1 MTPAEIRSAALPSTN
16 GEMLN
21 RVQQLRLD
29 NTTAGAKQSRGG
41 GASWLPWVLAL
52 FLAITWAGIGIK
64 EYKGAGNIR
73 KSLNTGAAPAA
84 TGTGS
89 SANSSTST
97 GNSGNNSAAPVA
109 AGTVV
114 VAQKGVLIPT
124 QQIAVSPIDVGGRV
138 VELNVIEGKAFK
150 KGDVLARL
158 EDINYRAQVAESVA
172 SLTAAQKRYEATKQ
186 RLAELDP
193 KSVRK
198 IEIDQAKAQLDEA
211 KAQQVRTRDEL
222 ERLNTVTRTG
232 GALSTRELQQ
242 AEADLQQA
250 NARVLQ
256 MQSALSILTEG
267 PRKEK
272 LLAAE
277 ADMDVAEADVRG
289 AEARLTQSRW
299 RLDNCVIRAPIDGVV
314 LRKIAELGNLVN
326 PMAFSAST
334 SGGGS
339 ICDIANLADMEVDMD
354 IPERDIEKVY
364 PGQQAKVIPDA
375 FKNRE
380 YKAVVDRIM
389 PIADDSKSVI
399 KIRVKVFLPPG
410 EVPGTYLKPRMSVNA
425 SLIAGEPKSE
435 VKK

>member
-1 MTPAEIRSAALPSTN
+1 MTSAEIRTAGSPSAN

-29 NTTAGAKQSRGG
+29 NATAGAKQSRGG

-64 EYKGAGNIR
+64 EYKGTGNIR
-73 KSLNTGAAPAA
+73 KSMSGGAAPATGGPTT
-84 TGTGS
+84 TGTTSPAPGGGS
-89 SANSSTST
+89 SAP
-97 GNSGNNSAAPVA
+97 AAPVA

-158 EDINYRAQVAESVA
+158 EDISYRAQVTESEA
-172 SLTAAQKRYEATKQ
+172 SLKAAQKRYEATKQ

-198 IEIDQAKAQLDEA
+198 IEVDQAKAQLDEA
-211 KAQQVRTRDEL
+211 KAQQTRTKDEL

-289 AEARLTQSRW
+289 SEARLTQARW
-299 RLDNCVIRAPIDGVV
+299 RFDNCTIRAPIDGVV

-326 PMAFSAST
+326 PMAFAA
-334 SGGGS
+334 GGGS

-364 PGQQAKVIPDA
+364 PGQAAKVVPDA

-410 EVPGTYLKPRMSVNA
+410 EVPGTFLKPRMSVNV
-425 SLIAGEPKSE
+425 SLLAGEPK
-435 VKK
+435 KN

>member
-1 MTPAEIRSAALPSTN
+1 MTPAEIRSAATLPSAN

-29 NTTAGAKQSRGG
+29 NTTTGAKQSRG

-52 FLAITWAGIGIK
+52 FLGITWAGIGIK
-64 EYKGAGNIR
+64 EYKGTGNIR
-73 KSLNTGAAPAA
+73 KSLGGGAAAAGGTGATGPA
-84 TGTGS
+84 
-89 SANSSTST
+89 SSTP
-97 GNSGNNSAAPVA
+97 SGSGTATSGPVA

-138 VELNVIEGKAFK
+138 VELNVVEGRAFK
-150 KGDVLARL
+150 KGDVLAKL
-158 EDINYRAQVAESVA
+158 EDISYRAQFSESEA
-172 SLTAAQKRYEATKQ
+172 SLTAAQKRHEATKQ
-186 RLAELDP
+186 RLAEMDP

-198 IEIDQAKAQLDEA
+198 IETDQAKAQLDEA
-211 KAQQVRTRDEL
+211 KAQQTRTKDEL

-250 NARVLQ
+250 NARVAQ
-256 MQSALSILTEG
+256 MQSALAILTEG

-277 ADMDVAEADVRG
+277 ADMSVALAEVRG
-289 AEARLTQSRW
+289 AEARLVQARW
-299 RLDNCVIRAPIDGVV
+299 RLDNCIIRAPIDGVV

-364 PGQQAKVIPDA
+364 PGQAAKVIPDA

-399 KIRVKVFLPPG
+399 KIRVKVFLPPD
-410 EVPGTYLKPRMSVNA
+410 EVPGTFLKPRMSVNA
-425 SLIAGEPKSE
+425 SLIAGEPKPE
-435 VKK
+435 IKK

>member
-1 MTPAEIRSAALPSTN
+1 MAMPSTN

-29 NTTAGAKQSRGG
+29 NTTAASKTGGGG

-64 EYKGAGNIR
+64 EYKGGGNIR
-73 KSLNTGAAPAA
+73 KSMAGGPAPAA

-89 SANSSTST
+89 TGATTSPAV
-97 GNSGNNSAAPVA
+97 GSGGTPAGPVA

-158 EDINYRAQVAESVA
+158 EDNNYRAQVAESEA
-172 SLTAAQKRYEATKQ
+172 SLIAAQKRYEATKQ

-198 IEIDQAKAQLDEA
+198 IEFDQAKAQLDEA
-211 KAQQVRTRDEL
+211 KAQQTRTKEEL
-222 ERLNTVTRTG
+222 ERLNTVTRSG
-232 GALSTRELQQ
+232 GSLSTRELQQ
-242 AEADLQQA
+242 AEADLLQA
-250 NARVLQ
+250 TARVLQ

-277 ADMDVAEADVRG
+277 ADMSVAEAEVRG
-289 AEARLTQSRW
+289 AEARLTQARW
-299 RLDNCVIRAPIDGVV
+299 RFDNCTIRAPIDGVA

-326 PMAFSAST
+326 PMAFAA
-334 SGGGS
+334 GGGS
-339 ICDIANLADMEVDMD
+339 ICDIANLAEMEVDMD
-354 IPERDIEKVY
+354 IPERDIEKVFA
-364 PGQQAKVIPDA
+364 GQQAKVVPDA

-399 KIRVKVFLPPG
+399 KIRLKVFLPPG

-425 SLIAGEPKSE
+425 SLIAGEPKPE
-435 VKK
+435 TPK

>member
-1 MTPAEIRSAALPSTN
+1 MTPAEIRSAAAMPSTN

-29 NTTAGAKQSRGG
+29 NTSAGSRTGGGG

-73 KSLNTGAAPAA
+73 KSLAGGAAPAPGG
-84 TGTGS
+84 TGTTGS
-89 SANSSTST
+89 NSSPAIGSGST
-97 GNSGNNSAAPVA
+97 PAAPVA

-150 KGDVLARL
+150 KGDVLAKL
-158 EDINYRAQVAESVA
+158 EDISYRAQVAESVA
-172 SLTAAQKRYEATKQ
+172 SLTAAQQRYEATKQ
-186 RLAELDP
+186 RLAEMDP

-211 KAQQVRTRDEL
+211 KAQQTRTKDEL

-277 ADMDVAEADVRG
+277 ADMSVAEADVRG
-289 AEARLTQSRW
+289 AEARLTQARW
-299 RLDNCVIRAPIDGVV
+299 RFDNCTIRAPIDGVV

-326 PMAFSAST
+326 PMAFAA
-334 SGGGS
+334 GGGS
-339 ICDIANLADMEVDMD
+339 ICDIANLAEMEVDMD
-354 IPERDIEKVY
+354 IPERDIEKVFA
-364 PGQQAKVIPDA
+364 GQQAKVVPDA

-399 KIRVKVFLPPG
+399 KIRLKVFLPPG

-425 SLIAGEPKSE
+425 SLIAGEPK
-435 VKK
+435 